1 MCQECLNRDV
11 SYGDAHLLMARISL
25 IEGNHRQAVQ
35 SLEIGLSYNF
45 ELMESP
51 VYHYVQACVQ
61 KERGDDET
69 CLKTLK
75 QALKLFTKEKGSST
89 DKIAVYLE
97 LIEVN
102 KKLGFNHEA
111 AKIMQDAINEFQNT
125 PNEIRIAIANA
136 DLSVARGDYESALV
150 TLKKI
155 EPDKPHY
162 NQARKKLAN
171 IYFKHRKD
179 KKMYISCFQDLVD
192 QNPSPEN
199 IILLGDAYMQ
209 IIQPDKAISVYES
222 ALKKNPRDAKLASK
236 IGKAF
241 VKTHN
246 YNKAINYYETA
257 LKQTPT
263 FSELRYDLA
272 DLLIKLKSFEKAERI
287 LKTALEGLTARSD
300 LPSLIEESKY
310 CELLG
315 SLAQKRGQLADALD
329 FLKRAGEGMDKVVKR
344 ASVEN
349 SDKIDEFKKH
359 FARLSMNIAE
369 HYCDAR
375 DFPKAMECYRDALAQ
390 DPDNVAASLALA
402 NLHISTGELEECQN
416 ICSLLLQKNPQDEQA
431 IVVLANVLFQR
442 SQHTE
447 AIHHFQ
453 QLLKKR
459 PDNFTALSTLIDL
472 LRRAGKAEESTRF
485 LEMAE
490 RSSAKIPLSPGFNYC
505 KGLHAW
511 YGGNSHTALKH
522 FNLARKDSAWGE
534 KAVLS
539 MIWICLN
546 PDNDT
551 LGGEVFA
558 NSEPERLVAERKEN
572 DMLSVKA
579 AEKLLHD
586 LRPTN
591 AQSAMKVR
599 ILENYCLI
607 ATQSK
612 QNVERAL
619 DSFMEVVATQS
630 DHVPALLGSA
640 IAFMILKQVPRARN
654 QLKRIAKMQWN
665 PIGKSSIICP
675 CREVH
680 KS

>member
-1 MCQECLNRDV
+1 M
-11 SYGDAHLLMARISL
+11 SRIAL
-25 IEGNHRQAVQ
+25 IDGNSRVAIQ

-61 KERGDDET
+61 KEKGDLDT
-69 CLKTLK
+69 CLKTLN
-75 QALKLFTKEKGSST
+75 QALKLSGKKGADSS

-97 LIEVN
+97 LIDVN
-102 KKLGFNHEA
+102 KKLGLNHEA
-111 AKIMQDAINEFQNT
+111 AKVMQDAINEFKNT

-136 DLSVARGDYESALV
+136 DLSIARGDYEAALV
-150 TLKKI
+150 ILKKI

-162 NQARKKLAN
+162 SQARKKLAN

-179 KKMYISCFQDLVD
+179 KKMFISCFQDLVD
-192 QNPSPEN
+192 LNPAPEN
-199 IILLGDAYMQ
+199 VILLGDAYMD
-209 IIQPDKAISVYES
+209 ILMPDKAISVYES

-263 FSELRYDLA
+263 FAELRYDLA
-272 DLLIKLKSFEKAERI
+272 DLLIKLKQFEKAERI
-287 LKTALEGLTARSD
+287 LKAALESLADNKHLAG
-300 LPSLIEESKY
+300 LIEESRY
-310 CELLG
+310 YELLG
-315 SLAQKRGQLADALD
+315 SMAQKRGQLADALD
-329 FLKRAGEGMDKVVKR
+329 LLKKSGEGMDKVVKR
-344 ASVEN
+344 ASIEN
-349 SDKIDEFKKH
+349 SDKIDQYKQH
-359 FARLSMNIAE
+359 FSKLSMQIAE

-375 DFPKAMECYRDALAQ
+375 DFERAIQCYRDALVQ
-390 DPDNVAASLALA
+390 DPDNIPASLALA
-402 NLHISTGELEECQN
+402 NLNLSIGELDECQN
-416 ICSLLLQKNPQDEQA
+416 ICSNLLQKSPQNENA
-431 IVVLANVLFQR
+431 LVVLANVLFQR
-442 SQHTE
+442 NQHTE

-459 PDNFTALSTLIDL
+459 PDNFAALAALIDL
-472 LRRAGKAEESTRF
+472 LRRAGKGEESDKF

-505 KGLHAW
+505 KGTHAW
-511 YGGNSHTALKH
+511 YSGNSHLALKH
-522 FNLARKDSAWGE
+522 FNLARKDSSWGE
-534 KAVLS
+534 KAVLA
-539 MIWICLN
+539 MIRICLN

-558 NSEPERLVAERKEN
+558 NSEPERLGVERKEN
-572 DMLSVKA
+572 DALSVKA

-599 ILENYCLI
+599 ILENFCLI
-607 ATQSK
+607 ATQNK
-612 QNVERAL
+612 PNVERAL

-640 IAFMILKQVPRARN
+640 IAFMILKQVPKARN

-665 PIGKSSIICP
+665 PIGKQLSVLYLAVVDQ
-675 CREVH
+675 EG
-680 KS
+680 